1 MTRLITTNYF
11 TLYSMSFSCSI
22 QFLLC
27 KKLRGENQ
35 RNLSDLVL
43 LFKHRHFTSDL
54 LPYQIVNIYQHF
66 SSIMYMQNKILKQGK
81 WTYICLLHCKS
92 ISSRWIFNYFNQWNE
107 TTRLVIWDNSSR
119 HKNTYEI
126 SSSQAF
132 EVNKWQEMYQ
142 LWGAGPMT
150 AAAAVQPMWYVTAV
164 FLAVTPVTTVTM

>member
-1 MTRLITTNYF
+1 MTRLITTNNF

-27 KKLRGENQ
+27 KKLREGRTNETF
-35 RNLSDLVL
+35 LTWSCL

-107 TTRLVIWDNSSR
+107 TTRLVIWDNSR

-132 EVNKWQEMYQ
+132 EVNK
-142 LWGAGPMT
+142 
-150 AAAAVQPMWYVTAV
+150 
-164 FLAVTPVTTVTM
+164 